1 MKVKFFDTTT
11 GVEFGDVIL
20 AFQDEGTFD
29 ASAHSGS
36 NSVAAISEEDALEI
50 LVDGDTHILD
60 ITNKPTILDNQ
71 TANISGYEPKTGG
84 GYQATWAIETLMTPE
99 AEAAPAE

>member
-20 AFQDEGTFD
+20 SHQDEGTFD
-29 ASAHSGS
+29 ATAHSGA

-60 ITNKPTILDNQ
+60 VTNEPTLLDNQ
-71 TANISGYEPKTGG
+71 TANISGYELKTGG
-84 GYQATWAIETLMTPE
+84 GYQATWNVETLVTPE
-99 AEAAPAE
+99 ADPAAAE